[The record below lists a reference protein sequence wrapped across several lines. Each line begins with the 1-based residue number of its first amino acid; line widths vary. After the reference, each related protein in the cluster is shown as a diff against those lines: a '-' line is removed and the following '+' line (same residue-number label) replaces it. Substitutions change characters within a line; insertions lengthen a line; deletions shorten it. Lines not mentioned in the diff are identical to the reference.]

1 MQAHRISLTY
11 PYRRQL
17 RHSSTSRVVR
27 SPPVPIS
34 RRITTFATT
43 RFERLFLW
51 LRGHKTRHH
60 GPKVPSPALFER
72 KDLPFFAL
80 PSVVLQIKATPPGPY
95 HDLLDAAAKVGV
107 LEGRLGYT
115 LSDKMMC
122 IQALKTT
129 GTHIPF
135 YFDGKTYLVNR
146 NNRFA
151 LLGDRVLSLAV
162 CEMWFQTTWSP
173 RK

>member
-1 MQAHRISLTY
+1 MQARRLPLTF
-11 PYRRQL
+11 PYGRQL

-27 SPPVPIS
+27 LPPVPVS
-34 RRITTFATT
+34 RRITTFART

-51 LRGHKTRHH
+51 LRGRKTRHH
-60 GPKVPSPALFER
+60 GPKAPSQALFER

-80 PSVVLQIKATPPGPY
+80 PSIVLQIKGTPNGSY
-95 HDLLDAAAKVGV
+95 HDLLDAAARVGV

-115 LSDKMMC
+115 FKDKMMC
-122 IQALKTT
+122 IQALKAT

-135 YFDGKTYLVNR
+135 YFDGKTYLANR
-146 NNRFA
+146 NGRLA

-162 CEMWFQTTWSP
+162 CEMWFRTTRTP